1 MYGVVRNPHDEN
13 RVAGGSSGGEKATSE
28 KAKKKSK
35 LTFSQQHQL
44 KSLPKEIEKLGAE
57 IARLQ
62 GELEDQTLYAR
73 DPKRFDTLMAKLSDL
88 QSKLATAE
96 ETWLELEM
104 LAEEG

>member
-1 MYGVVRNPHDEN
+1 
-13 RVAGGSSGGEKATSE
+13 
-28 KAKKKSK
+28 
-35 LTFSQQHQL
+35 TFSQQHQL
-44 KSLPKEIEKLGAE
+44 KSLPKEIDRLGAE
-57 IARLQ
+57 IGKLQ